1 MKKETKILT
10 VGTFDVPHIGHY
22 HLFLQI
28 KQLFPSGI
36 LVVGVNRDDFIER
49 FKGKKPVFT
58 YEERVQMISQI
69 NLVDEVVENIGNEDS
84 KVLIEQVKPD
94 VVAVGSDWMKK
105 DYCKQMDFT
114 PEWLEQH
121 AIALLYIPRYLDMST
136 TLIKNRIK
144 GT

>member
-1 MKKETKILT
+1 MKKETTVLT

-28 KQLFPSGI
+28 KQLIPESKLIVGI
-36 LVVGVNRDDFIER
+36 NRDDFIER

-58 YEERVQMISQI
+58 YEERAKLISQI
-69 NLVDEVVENIGNEDS
+69 NLVDEVVENVGNEDS
-84 KVLIEQVKPD
+84 KKLIEQVKPN
-94 VVAVGSDWMKK
+94 VIAIGSDWMRK

-121 AIALLYIPRYLDMST
+121 AIALLYLPRYLDMST
-136 TLIKNRIK
+136 TMIKERVRK
-144 GT
+144 